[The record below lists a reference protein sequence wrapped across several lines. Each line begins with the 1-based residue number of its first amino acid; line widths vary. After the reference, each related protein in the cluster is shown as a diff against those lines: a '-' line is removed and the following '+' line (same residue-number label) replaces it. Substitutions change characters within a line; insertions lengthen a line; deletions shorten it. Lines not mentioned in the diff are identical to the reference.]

1 MTFTL
6 NARIE
11 RRLLVNWRADPEV
24 VALLL
29 PAPFRPQLVDGSAVV
44 GICFIRLA
52 QLRPRGTPAR
62 LGLSSESAAH
72 RIAVERDTSDGVE
85 PSVYVLRRVT
95 NSRLAAGG
103 RLFPGVHSHASFD
116 VRETTGQLDIA
127 FKTADGHHDAAVSA
141 QLTDTLNSGLFASM
155 SAIATFFQCA
165 TVGWSPSRTTGALEG
180 VELASE
186 RWPMTPA
193 LVQQARSSYFD
204 NPQLFPTG
212 SIELDSAVVM
222 REVPV
227 SWRAVNPSHHGSH
240 TSIAWR
246 STSPRARCEY
256 DPSLQAV
263 HSAASYTSDA
273 PAAASAAL
281 TAAGRSSAGRPS
293 VVLPRTPSPSW
304 AATASRSAAPNS

>member
-11 RRLLVNWRADPEV
+11 RRVLVNWRADPEV
-24 VALLL
+24 VAPLL
-29 PAPFRPQLVDGSAVV
+29 PAPFRPQLVNGSAVV

-52 QLRPRGTPAR
+52 QLRPRGTPAM

-72 RIAVERDTSDGVE
+72 RIAVERDTPDGVE

-95 NSRLAAGG
+95 NSRLATVAGG
-103 RLFPGVHSHASFD
+103 RLFPGVHSYASFEA
-116 VRETTGQLDIA
+116 RETTDQLDIA

-141 QLTDTLNSGLFASM
+141 QLTDSLNSGLFADM

-165 TVGWSPSRTTGALEG
+165 SVGWSPSRTTRALEG

-186 RWPMTPA
+186 RWAMTPA
-193 LVQQARSSYFD
+193 LVQTSRSNYFD

-227 SWRAVNPSHHGSH
+227 SWRA
-240 TSIAWR
+240 
-246 STSPRARCEY
+246 TSP
-256 DPSLQAV
+256 
-263 HSAASYTSDA
+263 
-273 PAAASAAL
+273 
-281 TAAGRSSAGRPS
+281 SSAQLGAQRGAGGSGRRADARRRQQRS
-293 VVLPRTPSPSW
+293 LVSPRRSHCPSPS
-304 AATASRSAAPNS
+304 RLGC